1 MATVSIPYTFTNG
14 SQNADA
20 TQVNANFSALATFLN
35 TEAIQRDASVAFTQ
49 IPLLPATSPTLDNH
63 ATRKAY
69 VDSFFPVTAAN
80 ITDGVVGTLE
90 LADNA
95 VTSAKILDGAV
106 NTAELADSAVTTAK
120 ILDGNVTTAKIL
132 DANVTSAKIAAG
144 AINSVT
150 QFATTY
156 RPTITC
162 TAATR
167 PAATTAGQFIWET
180 DTKRALVSDAS
191 NWHYVKPVSNGFTI
205 AFAGANRKSGTV
217 TFPVTFAAAP
227 NVVAVCQ
234 ALGGTNVEGVVLNIN
249 SVTTTGF
256 TYTAYNTWGT
266 SYTQTINA
274 WYIACED
281 Y

>member
-1 MATVSIPYTFTNG
+1 MPVSIPYTFTNG

-20 TQVNANFSALATFLN
+20 TQVNANFSALASYIN
-35 TEAIQRDASVAFTQ
+35 TNVVLADGTVSFTG
-49 IPLLPATSPTLDNH
+49 IPILPATMPTTANQ

-69 VDSFFPVTAAN
+69 VDAYFPVTTAN
-80 ITDGVVGTLE
+80 ITD
-90 LADNA
+90 A
-95 VTSAKILDGAV
+95 S
-106 NTAELADSAVTTAK
+106 VTTAK
-120 ILDGNVTTAKIL
+120 IADANVTTAKIL
-132 DANVTSAKIAAG
+132 DANVTTAKITDANVTAAKLASAAVTSG
-144 AINSVT
+144 KIASAAIDAVSL
-150 QFATTY
+150 FATTL
-156 RPTITC
+156 RPTVTC
-162 TAATR
+162 TSATR

-191 NWHYVKPVSNGFTI
+191 GWHYVKPVSNGFTI
-205 AFAGANRKSGTV
+205 AFAGANRKSATISFPF
-217 TFPVTFAAAP
+217 TFSTPP

-234 ALGGTNVEGVVLNIN
+234 ALGGTNAEGVTLNIN
-249 SVTTTGF
+249 SVTTSGF